1 MHINQSIVGLYLM
14 EVLNMEQRRR
24 NSPDIGIAQNTNES
38 LAIQES
44 LNLIQADNLI
54 KNNDIVVITPNWV
67 QPNDPETAD
76 VVGPESL
83 RTIIQFVKKSNPL
96 RIVVATGSA
105 GKSTAEVMKIV
116 GYDKIIQEEQVEFID
131 LNHGPF
137 TRIDLNHNS
146 PSGTNLHKLYDE
158 MTFLISF
165 TQLKIHNAAT
175 MSGAI
180 KNIALGWPPTE
191 EHGHPKTNLGIHND
205 LHGFIRAMAEKVR
218 IDLSIVSSNPVMV
231 GTGPHGGIPK
241 HTGIVVSGTD
251 PIAVDT
257 IGARF
262 LGFKTD
268 AIRYL
273 WDLKNMNIGVGEV
286 KQMNIKGIPL
296 VEAEKAFSKAVYGK
310 EFSVD

>member
-1 MHINQSIVGLYLM
+1 MQ
-14 EVLNMEQRRR
+14 QRRR
-24 NSPDIGIAQNTNES
+24 NLADIGIAQNKNES
-38 LAIQES
+38 LAIMHS
-44 LNLIQADNLI
+44 LNLIQADKLI
-54 KNNDIVVITPNWV
+54 KSSDIVVITPNWV
-67 QPNDPETAD
+67 QPNGPETGD

-83 RTIIQFVKKSNPL
+83 RMVIQFAKKNNPR
-96 RIVVATGSA
+96 RIIVATGSA
-105 GKSTAEVMKIV
+105 GKSTPEVMKIV
-116 GYDKIIQEEQVEFID
+116 GYERIIQEEQVEFVD

-137 TRIDLNHNS
+137 TRINLNHNS
-146 PSGTNLHKLYDE
+146 PSATNLHMLYEE

-165 TQLKIHNAAT
+165 TQLKVHNVAT

-205 LHGFIRAMAEKVR
+205 IHGFIRAMAEKIK

-231 GTGPHGGIPK
+231 GTGPHDGASR

-273 WDLKNMNIGVGEV
+273 WDLKNMSVGVGEV
-286 KQMNIKGIPL
+286 EQMNIKGMTI
-296 VEAEKAFSKAVYGK
+296 VEAEKAFSKAVYGE

>member
-1 MHINQSIVGLYLM
+1 MHTKHNIVELYPM
-14 EVLNMEQRRR
+14 EVFDMQERRR

-38 LAIQES
+38 LAILES

-54 KNNDIVVITPNWV
+54 KNNDTVVITPNWV
-67 QPNDPETAD
+67 QPNKPETGD

-105 GKSTAEVMKIV
+105 GKSTPEVMKIV
-116 GYDKIIQEEQVEFID
+116 GYDKIILEEQVEFLD
-131 LNHGPF
+131 LNHGAF
-137 TRIDLNHNS
+137 TRINLNHNS
-146 PSGTNLHKLYDE
+146 PSSTNLHKLYDE

-165 TQLKIHNAAT
+165 TQLKIHNVAT

-191 EHGHPKTNLGIHND
+191 EHGHPKVNLGIHND
-205 LHGFIRAMAEKVR
+205 IHGFIRAMAEKVK

-231 GTGPHGGIPK
+231 GTGPHGGVPK

-286 KQMNIKGIPL
+286 EKMNIKGIPL
-296 VEAEKAFSKAVYGK
+296 VEAEKAFSKAVYGE

>member
-1 MHINQSIVGLYLM
+1 MQ
-14 EVLNMEQRRR
+14 QRRR
-24 NSPDIGIAQNTNES
+24 NLADIGIAKNNNES
-38 LAIQES
+38 LAIMQS

-67 QPNDPETAD
+67 QPNGPETGD

-83 RTIIQFVKKSNPL
+83 RMVIQFAKKNNPR

-105 GKSTAEVMKIV
+105 GKSTPEVMKIV
-116 GYDKIIQEEQVEFID
+116 GYERIIQEEQVEFVD

-137 TRIDLNHNS
+137 TRINLNHNS
-146 PSGTNLHKLYDE
+146 PSATNLHMLYEE

-165 TQLKIHNAAT
+165 TQLKVHNVAT

-191 EHGHPKTNLGIHND
+191 EHGHPKMNLGIHND
-205 LHGFIRAMAEKVR
+205 IHGFIRAMAEKIK

-231 GTGPHGGIPK
+231 GTGPHGGAAR
-241 HTGIVVSGTD
+241 HTGIIVSGTD
-251 PIAVDT
+251 PVAVDT

-268 AIRYL
+268 AIGYL

-286 KQMNIKGIPL
+286 ERMNIKGMTL
-296 VEAEKAFSKAVYGK
+296 VDAEKAFSKAVYGE

>member
-1 MHINQSIVGLYLM
+1 M
-14 EVLNMEQRRR
+14 EMIDMQQRRR
-24 NSPDIGIAQNTNES
+24 NSPDIGIAQNSNEI
-38 LAIQES
+38 LAILES
-44 LNLIQADNLI
+44 LNLIQANNLI
-54 KNNDIVVITPNWV
+54 GKDDIVVITPNWV
-67 QPNDPETAD
+67 QPNAPETGD

-83 RTIIQFVKKSNPL
+83 RAVIQFAKVNNPR
-96 RIVVATGSA
+96 RIIVATGSA
-105 GKSTAEVMKIV
+105 GKSTPEVMKIV
-116 GYDKIIQEEQVEFID
+116 GYEKIIQEEKVEFVD

-146 PSGTNLHKLYDE
+146 PSATNLHKLFDE

-165 TQLKIHNAAT
+165 TQLKIHNTAT

-191 EHGHPKTNLGIHND
+191 EHGHPKVNLGIHND
-205 LHGFIRAMAEKVR
+205 LHGFIRAMAEKIK
-218 IDLSIVSSNPVMV
+218 IDLSIVSSSPVMV
-231 GTGPHGGIPK
+231 GTGPHGGVPK

-251 PIAVDT
+251 PVAVDT

-262 LGFKTD
+262 LGFKPD

-286 KQMNIKGIPL
+286 KQMNIKGMTL
-296 VEAEKAFSKAVYGK
+296 VEAEKAFSKAVYGE

>member
-1 MHINQSIVGLYLM
+1 MHISLCIGGIYLM
-14 EVLNMEQRRR
+14 EVVEMQQRRR
-24 NSPDIGIAQNTNES
+24 NTADIGIVQNFNES
-38 LAIQES
+38 LAILES

-54 KNNDIVVITPNWV
+54 KSDDIVVITPNWV
-67 QPNDPETAD
+67 QPNSPKTGD

-83 RTIIQFVKKSNPL
+83 RSIIQFAKKSNPR
-96 RIVVATGSA
+96 RIIIATGSA
-105 GKSTAEVMKIV
+105 GKSTPEVMKIV
-116 GYDKIIQEEQVEFID
+116 GYEKIIQEEQVEFVD

-146 PSGTNLHKLYDE
+146 PSATNLHKLYDE

-165 TQLKIHNAAT
+165 TQLKMHNVAT

-180 KNIALGWPPTE
+180 KNIAMGWPSTE
-191 EHGHPKTNLGIHND
+191 EHGQPKINLGIHND
-205 LHGFIRAMAEKVR
+205 IHGFIRAMGEKVK

-231 GTGPHGGIPK
+231 GTGPHDGVPK

-251 PIAVDT
+251 PVAVDT

-262 LGFKTD
+262 LGFKAD

-273 WDLKNMNIGVGEV
+273 WDLKNKNIGIGEV
-286 KQMNIKGIPL
+286 EQMNIKGMNL
-296 VEAEKAFSKAVYGK
+296 VDAEKAFSKVVYGE